1 MRMLLLFVALCLFAP
16 SASAQ
21 QLAQASAPGP
31 LLYASAADV
40 NALVEKARSR
50 LQPGQPAVGDWIV
63 KVDSATSTL
72 GAVFPE
78 GHVHLDYLV
87 DVIPGAALVHERR
100 AELFYVLDGSG
111 VFLIGGTLIDEVR
124 MNEETRRGSGVE
136 DGSPRRL
143 SKGDVFILP
152 KGTPHFIS
160 EVDAPFVFMSLM
172 LPHGEAAP

>member
-1 MRMLLLFVALCLFAP
+1 MRMLSLFVALCLFAP

-21 QLAQASAPGP
+21 QPAQASAPGP
-31 LLYASAADV
+31 VLYASAADV
-40 NALVEKARSR
+40 AALVEKARSR
-50 LQPGQPAVGDWIV
+50 LRPGQPAVGDWIV

-87 DVIPGAALVHERR
+87 DVIPNAALVHERR

-136 DGSPRRL
+136 GGSPQRL

>member
-1 MRMLLLFVALCLFAP
+1 MRMLPFLVALCLSALP
-16 SASAQ
+16 ASAEQ
-21 QLAQASAPGP
+21 SPPSDAQGP
-31 LLYASAADV
+31 ILYASAADV
-40 NALVEKARSR
+40 AALVEKARTG
-50 LQPGQPAVGDWIV
+50 LKPGQPAAGDWIV

-78 GHVHLDYLV
+78 GHLHLDYLV
-87 DVIPGAALVHERR
+87 DVIPNAALVHERR

-111 VFLIGGTLIDEVR
+111 VFLTGGALIDEVR

-136 DGSPRRL
+136 GGTPRRL

-152 KGTPHFIS
+152 KGTPHFIN

-172 LPHGEAAP
+172 LPYGDSER